1 MVLAIGILFFC
12 YFSFLWR
19 WLMVLT
25 QDSADRGG
33 SGPNTV
39 SAFQTRVSNQLES
52 TVATNLNNYLVSY
65 GDGVDN
71 GGDGCNQPE
80 TLVVVDLMWRHI
92 YKYSFTC
99 PLKKLSDFLPE
110 IPPFGITWD

>member
-1 MVLAIGILFFC
+1 MKITKDFLYYIIENHPGQCRQGWVRTKHRFCISDENFQSTGIHG
-12 YFSFLWR
+12 R
-19 WLMVLT
+19 NE
-25 QDSADRGG
+25 
-33 SGPNTV
+33 P
-39 SAFQTRVSNQLES
+39 EK
-52 TVATNLNNYLVSY
+52 YLVSY